1 MTPLAWA
8 AVGASVALVVT
19 LPLARSACRRRCCTI
34 VRALMLA
41 KSGIR
46 PGAPAKGVR

>member
-19 LPLARSACRRRCCTI
+19 VPLARLACRRRCCAI

-41 KSGIR
+41 RSGTR
-46 PGAPAKGVR
+46 PGAPAKGAR